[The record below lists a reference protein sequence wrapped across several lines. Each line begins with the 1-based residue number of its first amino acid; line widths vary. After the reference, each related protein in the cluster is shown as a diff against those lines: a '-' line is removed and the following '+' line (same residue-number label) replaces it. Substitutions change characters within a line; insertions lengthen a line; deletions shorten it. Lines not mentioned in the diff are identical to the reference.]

1 MLTPSSRR
9 CATHRE
15 RVFDIERLPRTV
27 KKPAGRPGAAR
38 PDPLLAFRDEF
49 PILSSTNYL
58 VSNSLGPMP
67 RTVPE
72 KMAEYARDWGEL
84 GVKAWNRGWWELPVD
99 IGNEIAPLI
108 NAGAGEVVMMPNVT
122 IAQTAVLSS
131 IDFTKAKDTVVMT
144 ELDFPSVRY
153 AYAEMAQRLGA
164 RVVTVRSD
172 DGIGIDIDRLL
183 EAIDERTRLVA
194 VSHVLF
200 RSAYMMDIDAICR
213 RAHES
218 GALVSLDS
226 FHAVGIVPVDVKLS
240 KPDFLTGGVLK
251 WLCGGPGACFL
262 YVSPAVRDQLKPALT
277 GWQAH
282 SRPFAFEE
290 SMEFTTG
297 PFRWLNGTPVIPA
310 LYAAAEGPRI
320 LRRAGVQAIRE
331 KSVRLTSRLIELA
344 DARGYGVHAP
354 RDPNRR
360 GGTVA
365 VDVPHG
371 YEVKEHLLSRNIL
384 VDYRVGAGIRI
395 APHFFTR
402 EDELEEVIFEIDT
415 ALETGSWQKFS
426 EKIAV
431 VT

>member
-1 MLTPSSRR
+1 MKS
-9 CATHRE
+9 AQGGH
-15 RVFDIERLPRTV
+15 
-27 KKPAGRPGAAR
+27 
-38 PDPLLAFRDEF
+38 PDPLLAFREEF
-49 PILSSTNYL
+49 PILEKTTYL

-72 KMAEYARDWGEL
+72 KLADYARDWGEL
-84 GVKAWNRGWWELPVD
+84 GVKAWNRGWWELPVEV
-99 IGNEIAPLI
+99 GNVISPLI
-108 NAGAGEVVMMPNVT
+108 SAGVDEIVMMPNVT

-131 IDFTKAKDTVVMT
+131 IDFTKERDTVVMT

-153 AYAEMAQRLGA
+153 AYSEMAQRLGA
-164 RVVTVRSD
+164 RVVVVRSD
-172 DGIGIDIDRLL
+172 DGLTIDRDKLL
-183 EAIDERTRLVA
+183 AAIDARTRLVA

-200 RSAYMMDIDAICR
+200 RSAYLMDADAICS
-213 RAHES
+213 RAHEL

-226 FHAVGIVPVDVKLS
+226 FHAVGIVPVDVKRS
-240 KPDFLTGGVLK
+240 KVDFLTGGVLK

-290 SMEFTTG
+290 TMEYTSG
-297 PFRWLNGTPVIPA
+297 AFRWLNGTPVIPA
-310 LYAAAEGPRI
+310 LYAAAEGPKI
-320 LRRAGVQAIRE
+320 LLRAGVAAIRE

-344 DARGYGVHAP
+344 DERGYTVNAP
-354 RDPNRR
+354 RDAERR

-365 VDVPHG
+365 IDVPHG
-371 YEVKEHLLSRNIL
+371 YEVTQQLLSRNIL
-384 VDYRVGAGIRI
+384 VDYRAGAGIRI

-402 EDELEEVIFEIDT
+402 EDELDEAVSEIDK
-415 ALETGSWQKFS
+415 ALESGSWQRFS